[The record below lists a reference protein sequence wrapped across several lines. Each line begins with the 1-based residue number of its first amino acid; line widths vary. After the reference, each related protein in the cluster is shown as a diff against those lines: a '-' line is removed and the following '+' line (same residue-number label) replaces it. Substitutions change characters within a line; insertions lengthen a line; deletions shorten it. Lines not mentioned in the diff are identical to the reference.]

1 MLEIALVL
9 IALVGVGLGG
19 AAAAVVTPGLIVT
32 AGIGVLL
39 LGLVLALPTGLW
51 YHVVLY
57 RCVSPKI
64 SLPRTWW
71 ISPSDLHAHL
81 TDVERRR
88 ITPWYRIGG
97 LGFVLCLVGGGAAI
111 GGLLLAR

>member
-1 MLEIALVL
+1 MLEITLVL

-32 AGIGVLL
+32 IGIGILL
-39 LGLVLALPTGLW
+39 LGLVMAVPTGLW

-57 RCVSPKI
+57 RCVSTKMQ
-64 SLPRTWW
+64 LPRTWW
-71 ISPSDLHAHL
+71 VSPSGLHSHL
-81 TDVERRR
+81 TEGERRR
-88 ITPWYRIGG
+88 INPWYRIGG
-97 LGFVLCLVGGGAAI
+97 TGFVLCLVGGGAAI

>member
-1 MLEIALVL
+1 MLEMTLVL

-19 AAAAVVTPGLIVT
+19 AAAAVVTPGLIITV
-32 AGIGVLL
+32 GIGILL
-39 LGLVLALPTGLW
+39 FGLAMALPTGVW

-57 RCVSPKI
+57 RCVSTKI
-64 SLPRTWW
+64 PLPRTWW
-71 ISPSDLHAHL
+71 LSPAGLHPHL

-88 ITPWYRIGG
+88 INPWYRVGG
-97 LGFVLCLVGGGAAI
+97 IGFVLCLVGGAAAI